1 MKRMVMPLILQPFEC
16 KDIVRLGKNNDGGYL
31 VNRADVEK
39 STKLI
44 SFGISND
51 WSFEDDFTKI
61 KDCPVIGYDG
71 SLTEDIPF
79 FTGKNKLV
87 KKNVGP
93 GCLLSDILEPG
104 DTNVFL
110 KCDIEGGEYNL
121 LIDIIKNCHRLSGI
135 TMEFH
140 DLSNFAMF
148 NQLTAFI
155 SKISQKLVHAHP
167 NNWRYAKVAE
177 DLFSPDVIEISF
189 TSSPNIEFNPRL
201 SLPHPLDMSNNP
213 DDNNFVVTF

>member
-16 KDIVRLGKNNDGGYL
+16 KDIVRLGKDHDGGYL

-87 KKNVGP
+87 KQNVGP

-110 KCDIEGGEYNL
+110 KCDI
-121 LIDIIKNCHRLSGI
+121 
-135 TMEFH
+135 
-140 DLSNFAMF
+140 
-148 NQLTAFI
+148 
-155 SKISQKLVHAHP
+155 
-167 NNWRYAKVAE
+167 
-177 DLFSPDVIEISF
+177 
-189 TSSPNIEFNPRL
+189 
-201 SLPHPLDMSNNP
+201 
-213 DDNNFVVTF
+213 